1 MILKPALASCTL
13 IATLIATL
21 LSLPAAAD
29 ASFERCLG
37 ELRSEAQ
44 TRGIKLETFDAL
56 TRTLEPDGSVLGL
69 LDYQP
74 EFRTPIWDYLAG
86 LVDDERIADGHAMTE
101 KWAAT
106 LQQIETQYGV
116 DRATIVA
123 VWGVESDFGRNFGK
137 RPLLTSLS
145 TLSCFGR
152 RQSFFR
158 GEFFT
163 TLKIIENGDVDAARL
178 TGSWAGAFGHTQFMP
193 STFARVAV
201 DFDGDGRRDLVDSI
215 PDALASTANFLA
227 KAGWVSGQPWGH
239 EIKLP
244 GDFDFSLAGRHNK
257 RSIAEWVRLGVRRID
272 GVPLEA
278 STAPAAVLLPAGE
291 GGPTFLVQRNFD
303 ALYSYNTAETYALA
317 IAHLSDR
324 LRGGGA
330 FVRPWPTDDPGLSR
344 AERREVQALLVRL
357 GYAVGEIDGLIG
369 KTSREA
375 IQDVQKAN
383 GLEPDGR
390 AGRYMLEVLRR
401 LAGTAAGGDS

>member
-1 MILKPALASCTL
+1 MILKPAVACSALLT
-13 IATLIATL
+13 TL

-29 ASFERCLG
+29 ASFERCIG
-37 ELRSEAQ
+37 ELRAEAQ
-44 TRGIKLETFDAL
+44 TRGIRTETFDAL
-56 TRTLEPDGSVLGL
+56 TRALEPDRSVLDQ

-74 EFRTPIWDYLAG
+74 EFRTPIWDYLSG
-86 LVDDERIADGHAMTE
+86 LVDDERIADGQAMMAQ
-101 KWAAT
+101 WATT
-106 LQQIETQYGV
+106 LQEVETRYGI

-123 VWGVESDFGRNFGK
+123 VWGIESNFGRNFGK
-137 RPLLTSLS
+137 RPLLASLS

-158 GEFFT
+158 SEFFA
-163 TLKIIENGDVDAARL
+163 TLKIIESGDVDAARL

-201 DFDGDGRRDLVDSI
+201 DFDGDGRRDLIDSI

-227 KAGWVSGQPWGH
+227 QAGWVSGQPWGH
-239 EIKLP
+239 EVTLP
-244 GDFDFSLAGRHNK
+244 AGFDFSLAGRHNK
-257 RSIAEWVRLGVRRID
+257 RSIAEWGRLGVRRID
-272 GVPLEA
+272 GLPLEP
-278 STAPAAVLLPAGE
+278 STTAAAILLPAGE
-291 GGPTFLVQRNFD
+291 GGPIFLVQRNFE

-330 FVRPWPTDDPGLSR
+330 FVKPWPTDDPGLSR
-344 AERREVQALLVRL
+344 TERREVQALLTRL
-357 GYAVGEIDGLIG
+357 GYPVGEIDGIIG

-375 IQDVQKAN
+375 IQDVQKTN

-390 AGRYMLEVLRR
+390 AGRYMLRVLRR
-401 LAGTAAGGDS
+401 LAGETQGGGS